1 MEMTFFDKL
10 ALVIKYILSS
20 FMTIEISILCLLLF
34 VFIFLNLKTNDKKVK
49 IATIFCFLI
58 FIAVIIVCYS
68 NYVSASFKVLTK
80 SILHYIYFPSM
91 AAYFFM
97 IVLVTAGLI
106 YSIVSKKLNKKIKVL
121 NIVVACLEYL
131 LFVLVISVCVTNNIN
146 LKTDEMIYQ
155 NNNILALVQT
165 SNVILFFYF
174 EIIILYKLYGFF
186 KKKFD

>member
-1 MEMTFFDKL
+1 MEMTFFDKV

-34 VFIFLNLKTNDKKVK
+34 IFIFLNIKTNDKKVK
-49 IATIFCFLI
+49 IATVFCFLI
-58 FIAVIIVCYS
+58 FIAVIIACYS

-80 SILHYIYFPSM
+80 AVLHYIYFPSM

-97 IVLVTAGLI
+97 MVLVTAVLI
-106 YSIVSKKLNKKIKVL
+106 YSIVSKTMDKKIKVL

-146 LKTDEMIYQ
+146 LKADEMIYQ
-155 NNNILALVQT
+155 NKNILALVQT
-165 SNVILFFYF
+165 SNVILFFYL
-174 EIIILYKLYGFF
+174 EILVLYKLYNYF